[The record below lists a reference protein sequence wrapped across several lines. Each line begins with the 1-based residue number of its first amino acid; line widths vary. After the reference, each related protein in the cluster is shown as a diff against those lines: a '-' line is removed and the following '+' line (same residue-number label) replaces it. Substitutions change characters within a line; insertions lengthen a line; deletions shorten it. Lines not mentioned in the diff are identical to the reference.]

1 MNMDLYFDK
10 IEERLDKMSDEEFF
24 SLLDE
29 SGIEKC
35 LSEDKEYSFYIK
47 FDNNKTINNRIKYTY
62 SSLNGYTNC
71 YNVQDFDLD
80 ISKNEK
86 VA

>member
-24 SLLDE
+24 MLLDE

-35 LSEDKEYSFYIK
+35 PIEDKEYSFYIK
-47 FDNNKTINNRIKYTY
+47 FDNNKTINNRIEYTY
-62 SSLNGYTNC
+62 SSLNGYANY
-71 YNVQDFDLD
+71 YNVRDFDLD
-80 ISKNEK
+80 MSKNEK